1 MNEDELNEINLLEI
15 LHNQRDCEDEPVL
28 GASSQFDND
37 QLEEYSKLMRKL
49 EMEDFDKSSEMPEF
63 YNDRQPDLKSLQTVR
78 EDSPEAV
85 EYNEML
91 RKLAEEDD

>member
-1 MNEDELNEINLLEI
+1 MNEDELNERNLLEI
-15 LHNQRDCEDEPVL
+15 LRNQRDYEDEPVL
-28 GASSQFDND
+28 RASPQSDDD
-37 QLEEYSKLMRKL
+37 QLEEYSKLMREL
-49 EMEDFDKSSEMPEF
+49 EMEDFDYSSEMPEF
-63 YNDRQPDLKSLQTVR
+63 YNDRQPNLKSLQAVR

>member
-1 MNEDELNEINLLEI
+1 MNEDELNERNLLEI
-15 LHNQRDCEDEPVL
+15 LRNKRDYEYEPVL
-28 GASSQFDND
+28 GASSQFDD
-37 QLEEYSKLMRKL
+37 DLLEEYSKLMRKL
-49 EMEDFDKSSEMPEF
+49 EMEDFDNSSEMPEF
-63 YNDRQPDLKSLQTVR
+63 YNDRQPDLKSLQAVR

>member
-1 MNEDELNEINLLEI
+1 
-15 LHNQRDCEDEPVL
+15 
-28 GASSQFDND
+28 
-37 QLEEYSKLMRKL
+37 MREL
-49 EMEDFDKSSEMPEF
+49 EMEDFDYSSEMPEF
-63 YNDRQPDLKSLQTVR
+63 YNDRQPNLKSLQAVR